1 MSKRVLVTGAS
12 GFVGA
17 NLVHRLVEDGHET
30 HLLLRP
36 PHQTWRLRD
45 LGGHAGQHHA
55 HIENAAAVKA
65 IIHSVKPEWV
75 FHLAA
80 CGENPQQTDMQ
91 EMVSTNLMGT
101 VHLLDACLS
110 EGVEAFVQAGT
121 IQESDPTGPYGITK
135 AAASRYCEW
144 VARTKGVQAVVV
156 RMPKLFGPWEDPL
169 RPVPS
174 AVVRALRADS
184 ELVTPAGDR
193 SYVENGVESLL
204 AAAGSGV
211 LPEEV
216 PFDTGIQK
224 FTAWLLAH
232 PEILRM
238 YETRLGLKA

>member
-1 MSKRVLVTGAS
+1 
-12 GFVGA
+12 
-17 NLVHRLVEDGHET
+17 
-30 HLLLRP
+30 
-36 PHQTWRLRD
+36 
-45 LGGHAGQHHA
+45 
-55 HIENAAAVKA
+55 
-65 IIHSVKPEWV
+65 
-75 FHLAA
+75 
-80 CGENPQQTDMQ
+80 
-91 EMVSTNLMGT
+91 
-101 VHLLDACLS
+101 
-110 EGVEAFVQAGT
+110 
-121 IQESDPTGPYGITK
+121 
-135 AAASRYCEW
+135 
-144 VARTKGVQAVVV
+144 
-156 RMPKLFGPWEDPL
+156 MPKLFGPWEDPL